1 MEFWNLIIA
10 GVVAFVITA
19 ALGPFVIPA
28 LRKLK
33 FGQSILEEGPSWHK
47 SKQGTPT
54 MGGVLFIIGIVVA
67 FLICGY
73 SYYSSGDIKA
83 LAALLLA
90 VAFGLIGFCD
100 DFIKVKMK
108 RNLGLTAW
116 QKIVLQ
122 VLASA
127 GFLIFLAVK
136 GGLSTKFLVP
146 FTSITVDLGMGF
158 YVLAMLLIVG
168 MVNAANLT
176 DGIDGLDAS
185 VTVPIAAFFMVAGI
199 RAAGVDNGVSVLSA
213 ALIGGM
219 LGFLVHNFHPAKVF
233 MGDTGSLFIGGLTVG
248 LAFSLNMP
256 FVILLAGII
265 YLVEACSVMIQVLV
279 YKLTKKRVFKMAPIH
294 HHFEMSG
301 WNEVKIV
308 YVFTV
313 VSLIACILAYLAT
326 GSVTVK

>member
-1 MEFWNLIIA
+1 MEIWNLVIA

-19 ALGPFVIPA
+19 GLGPFVIPA

-54 MGGVLFIIGIVVA
+54 MGGVLFIIGIAVA
-67 FLICGY
+67 FFLCGY
-73 SYYSSGDIKA
+73 TYYSTGDSKA
-83 LAALLLA
+83 LAALVLA
-90 VAFGLIGFCD
+90 LAFGLIGFCD
-100 DFIKVKMK
+100 DFIKVKLK

-116 QKIVLQ
+116 QKMILQ
-122 VLASA
+122 VLAAA
-127 GFLIFLAVK
+127 GFLIFLALK
-136 GGLSTKFLVP
+136 NQLSTKFLIP
-146 FTSITVDLGMGF
+146 FTDITVDLGIGF

-199 RAAGVDNGVSVLSA
+199 RAAGPDNGVSVLSA
-213 ALIGGM
+213 ALVGGM
-219 LGFLVHNFHPAKVF
+219 LGFLVHNFNPAKVF

-265 YLVEACSVMIQVLV
+265 YLAEACSVMIQVLV

-301 WNEVKIV
+301 WNEVKIC
-308 YVFTV
+308 YVFTF
-313 VSLIACILAYLAT
+313 VSLVACVLAYLAT
-326 GSVTVK
+326 GSISVK

>member
-54 MGGVLFIIGIVVA
+54 MGGVLFIVGIVIA

-100 DFIKVKMK
+100 DFIKVKLK

-136 GGLSTKFLVP
+136 GELSTKFLVP
-146 FTSITVDLGMGF
+146 FTSITIDLGMGF

-199 RAAGVDNGVSVLSA
+199 RAAGVDNGVSILSA

-313 VSLIACILAYLAT
+313 VSLVACILAYLAT
-326 GSVTVK
+326 GSITVK